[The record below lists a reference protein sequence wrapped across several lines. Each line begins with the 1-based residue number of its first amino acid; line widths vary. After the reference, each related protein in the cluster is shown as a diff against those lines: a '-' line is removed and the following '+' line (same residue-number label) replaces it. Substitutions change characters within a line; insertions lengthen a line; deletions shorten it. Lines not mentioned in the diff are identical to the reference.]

1 MYILKILFLY
11 LEQDLRAHN
20 TSLYLFSISNYSV
33 AENIYTFGPLHIFEK
48 AESRLPM
55 SDIKATPRSSL
66 SGKSQSQLQLQVAP
80 QQQLQLQLQPQPQPL
95 IQSQQQLQLQQTN
108 SDVMRLTNDGKFKC
122 LITLTFK
129 ENDGIFFIEPSYL
142 ELEEGETFEVRI
154 WAFPTHVQV
163 YNNTIIASIALN
175 PNPLLFAISCYGSSP
190 DVQFNGSWNENLL
203 ITETAL
209 AVCVDKKIIKEL
221 ESKISLYKECSTI
234 DFGRILIGKSDVRTF
249 DIRNTS
255 SLMVAWE
262 ISLSDFTDSPYLNIS
277 PLKGIIAVNCSQSV
291 TLSFTSSIPYMLAGK
306 FTVRYSDI
314 EGGLSVPSR

>member
-1 MYILKILFLY
+1 MHFPNHIPLSPLNLIASFL
-11 LEQDLRAHN
+11 
-20 TSLYLFSISNYSV
+20 SFSFSV
-33 AENIYTFGPLHIFEK
+33 AENIYSFGPLHIFEK
-48 AESRLPM
+48 AESRLPI

-66 SGKSQSQLQLQVAP
+66 SGKSQSHLQLQVVPQNQLQLQS
-80 QQQLQLQLQPQPQPL
+80 QPL
-95 IQSQQQLQLQQTN
+95 IQTQQQLQLQQTN

-163 YNNTIIASIALN
+163 YNNTIIATIALN
-175 PNPLLFAISCYGSSP
+175 PNPLSFAISCYGSSP
-190 DVQFNGSWNENLL
+190 DVQFDGSWNENIQ

-209 AVCVDKKIIKEL
+209 AVCVDKKIMKEL

-262 ISLSDFTDSPYLNIS
+262 ISLNDFTDSPYFTIT

-314 EGGLSVPSR
+314 EGGLSVPTR